1 VVPTGSVD
9 GKPELLPTAAV
20 FDAQGNVVKPEG
32 GISRNDIAN
41 ALSFNNGLSLVSV
54 TPSELKELI
63 EHGIAAGVNQGRF
76 PQVGGMAFSYDLSRP
91 AGSRVVNLT
100 IEDQA
105 GNDLDVVVRGGDAV
119 GDPSRSIR
127 MVTLDFLASGGDGYP
142 FTSLEAA
149 DRVNIT
155 DTQASRIG
163 EATFAA
169 NGSEQDAL
177 AEYLAVAHATEASAL
192 EAADTPATLDLRLQN
207 LALRDDHVIDPVK
220 VASVEADRLWAGLT
234 EELANF
240 DGTLD
245 VLFSGAGADEVD
257 LAIAGPQAQ
266 HNTVFTGSGADVVYA
281 SRNDVITGGSGD
293 DSIWAIAGD
302 GNRLSGDAGD
312 DDFVIGSSGNRAL
325 GGDGNDRFDILET
338 AGTNY
343 LNGGAGVDQFWLVRG
358 PGDLPAAKQFVM
370 DFKAGEDL
378 VGLQGIAYADLSF
391 TQVGADTLLS
401 VGGIA
406 VGHFTNVNASTLN
419 NQANFAGLS

>member
-1 VVPTGSVD
+1 
-9 GKPELLPTAAV
+9 
-20 FDAQGNVVKPEG
+20 
-32 GISRNDIAN
+32 
-41 ALSFNNGLSLVSV
+41 
-54 TPSELKELI
+54 
-63 EHGIAAGVNQGRF
+63 
-76 PQVGGMAFSYDLSRP
+76 
-91 AGSRVVNLT
+91 
-100 IEDQA
+100 
-105 GNDLDVVVRGGDAV
+105 
-119 GDPSRSIR
+119 
-127 MVTLDFLASGGDGYP
+127 
-142 FTSLEAA
+142 
-149 DRVNIT
+149 
-155 DTQASRIG
+155 
-163 EATFAA
+163 
-169 NGSEQDAL
+169 
-177 AEYLAVAHATEASAL
+177 
-192 EAADTPATLDLRLQN
+192 
-207 LALRDDHVIDPVK
+207 VK